1 MVNKYL
7 TIITTLLVATQIVR
21 LIQNTYNLHM
31 NEKLIKKQLEGIKD
45 ITDEDIQNQRDFYS
59 LGIKYFQ
66 RKLQEVDDGK

>member
-7 TIITTLLVATQIVR
+7 TIITTVLVATQIVR